1 MRHGHSRMSR
11 RVMNREVADKLL
23 ESLRPTRHL
32 LTRTQADIPIGGSE
46 YRQIDRV
53 VREIDGLAEILIDH
67 ATHCYPDGGS
77 AREPTVDHGNG

>member
-11 RVMNREVADKLL
+11 RVMNREIADMLL

-32 LTRTQADIPIGGSE
+32 LTRSQAGIPIGGSE

-67 ATHCYPDGGS
+67 ATHCCPEGDG
-77 AREPTVDHGNG
+77 ARERTGDHGNG